1 MRRSPINPFEEFG
14 QREVKCICNRVEVA
28 ERGITF
34 AAFNASDVGAV
45 QTRDFSKA
53 FLGEACRFTQLSN
66 PGTDGQRNPITHSL
80 QQNLSDD
87 YTSTDYE

>member
-14 QREVKCICNRVEVA
+14 QREAKCLCDRVEVA
-28 ERGITF
+28 KRGITF
-34 AAFNASDVGAV
+34 TPSNASDVGAV

-66 PGTDGQRNPITHSL
+66 PGTSGQRKPIIHGFSKA
-80 QQNLSDD
+80 
-87 YTSTDYE
+87 

>member
-1 MRRSPINPFEEFG
+1 MRRSRINPFEEFS

-45 QTRDFSKA
+45 QTSDFSKA
-53 FLGEACRFTQLSN
+53 FLGEACPFTQFSN
-66 PGTDGQRNPITHSL
+66 PGTNGQRKPITHAL
-80 QQNLSDD
+80 QQSLSDD
-87 YTSTDYE
+87 ETSTDYE